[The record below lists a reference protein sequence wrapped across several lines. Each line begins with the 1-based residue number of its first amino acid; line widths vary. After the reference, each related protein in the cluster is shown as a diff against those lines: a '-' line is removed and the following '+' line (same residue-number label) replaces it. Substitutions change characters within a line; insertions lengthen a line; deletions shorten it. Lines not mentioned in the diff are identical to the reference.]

1 LEEKTKLSVIVE
13 NKDWKLFKNA
23 DGTFDLVHTSAD
35 KAMRGITKADLLEL
49 QSIIDGAVAHA

>member
-1 LEEKTKLSVIVE
+1 MSVIVE